1 MLILSLK
8 LTSLFSLMTKFHFLM
23 HTGELVSGT
32 ECLEYTHDYLK
43 NESIYR
49 TVGNT
54 NYKKYSSLP
63 KVSPE
68 VLRLARTLANSEGL
82 RNIRATIIKKQ
93 YILSK
98 DGKKIKDELAIKMI
112 NTSNANRYVSWE
124 ERESFSKSYYVISP
138 ISNERS
144 ENSSSKYSCTCQT
157 YVDKYECEHSL
168 AISIIKNQLTE
179 SISMDMPL
187 GLKKSRGRPVKA
199 VKGALNRQPEL
210 NQKVALK
217 STGAK
222 KVILEKKVNH
232 YIDLGSDI
240 GKEYITTFFVL
251 LYLSILCSNINIIT
265 LTIR

>member
-1 MLILSLK
+1 VTSNNGLEVTNRIFKKDFKVYNIDMLILSLK
-8 LTSLFSLMTKFHFLM
+8 LTSLFSLMTEFHFLM

-63 KVSPE
+63 KVSPAI
-68 VLRLARTLANSEGL
+68 LRLARTLANSEGL
-82 RNIRATIIKKQ
+82 KNIRATIIKKQ

-124 ERESFSKSYYVISP
+124 ERESFSKNYYVISP

-144 ENSSSKYSCTCQT
+144 ENSSSKYSCRCQT
-157 YVDKYECEHSL
+157 YVDKYECVHSL
-168 AISIIKNQLTE
+168 AFLNY
-179 SISMDMPL
+179 
-187 GLKKSRGRPVKA
+187 KKSVNRINQYGY
-199 VKGALNRQPEL
+199 ALR
-210 NQKVALK
+210 
-217 STGAK
+217 AK
-222 KVILEKKVNH
+222 KSARKASKSCQRGIE
-232 YIDLGSDI
+232 
-240 GKEYITTFFVL
+240 
-251 LYLSILCSNINIIT
+251 
-265 LTIR
+265 